1 MAYKPLLLALPALA
15 GVACE
20 ANYNPLPT
28 APVVEIDPYYPT
40 TADDLESSI
49 AIASSDADLDPIIYR
64 YQWFTDGTARAD
76 LQGSWVP
83 WSETSRGETWMVR
96 VIPWDG
102 EGEGAPY
109 ETSVTVINDPPTVEV
124 GIIPDAPLATDDLA
138 PQVFTH
144 DLDDDTVTVT
154 YLWALEGTKTTHEG
168 DSLAAGLTARGDRW
182 VVTATP
188 NDGYDDGEVATAS
201 VDIENQAAVVTSVE
215 IGPDGASRDDTIE
228 ATVVAADPDGDDITL
243 TYTWY
248 VDGAMVQEGEDNTL
262 ASTLFARDERVVV
275 SVVADDGFVDSAAVR
290 SNQLVVAN
298 ALPVAEEV
306 TLTPEEVYEASTL
319 YCAPSGWTDS
329 DNDSEGYV
337 YTWIIN
343 AVETEHGGDTL
354 QGDAFDRADS
364 ISCVATPWDGID
376 EGESVSSDAVTVLNT
391 APEVLA
397 LAISTTAP
405 ATDDTLSIS
414 VATDDSDG
422 DNVSLAYAWYVDGTA
437 SGTDASL
444 SGDSFSKS
452 QTVYVVVTP
461 SDDATDGAS
470 ATSSV
475 ATVVN
480 TPPVVS
486 SVTLSPTEVF
496 TDGVLTATATSSDV
510 DGDSVTIDYL
520 WTVDG
525 GSVSETSSSLAGD
538 DWFSKHEVIQVTV
551 TPNDGSIDGDALA
564 SESVTVL
571 NTTPEAPEI
580 AIDPLDPAE
589 GDDLLCSVEVEAPD
603 TDLDTIDY
611 TFTWTLDDVAFTSA
625 TTTTLTGDTIL
636 ADHTSSGEVWA
647 CTVTPNDSEVDG
659 PTDTTSVTICPPGTE
674 RDCPAISC
682 AEVLSALPS
691 ATDDTYWLDPEG
703 SGVFEAYCDMST
715 DSGGWTLL
723 AVVSDDGEDSWTWND
738 RHFWDTDE
746 SVFGDVDDRDEDYKS
761 RAFHQVAFAD
771 MMFLHQPSGDWA
783 SYHDVGDGAD
793 DLGSYVSW
801 WDGTTCWAAGDGWDM
816 SDGTIGAFYDLCST
830 QLFFNAQDHDG
841 TSTCGCTDCTDHA
854 YGPAW
859 SAISTA
865 GCPFDDPATSGGLGP
880 QPADTDSEST
890 SLGFAEP
897 LGLNTGSAGA
907 AQNYMQI
914 YAR

>member
-1 MAYKPLLLALPALA
+1 MAHRSLLLALPALA
-15 GVACE
+15 GIACE

-28 APVVEIDPYYPT
+28 EPVVEIDPYYPT
-40 TADDLESSI
+40 TADNIESSI
-49 AIASSDADLDPIIYR
+49 AIASEDADFDPIIYR
-64 YQWFTDGTARAD
+64 YQWFVNGSARAD
-76 LQGSWVP
+76 LQGTWVP
-83 WSETSRGETWMVR
+83 WSETTRGETWMVR

-109 ETSVTVINDPPTVEV
+109 ETQVTVVNDPPTVEV
-124 GIIPDAPLATDDLA
+124 GIIPDAPLASDDLTT
-138 PQVFTH
+138 QVFTH
-144 DLDDDTVTVT
+144 DLDGDDVEVS
-154 YLWALEGTKTTHEG
+154 YLWALEGSKDTHEG
-168 DSLAAGLTARGDRW
+168 QILPADVTARGDRW

-201 VDIENQAAVVTSVE
+201 VDIENQAPVVTSVE
-215 IGPDGASRDDTIE
+215 IGPDGASRDHTIE

-243 TYTWY
+243 VYTWY
-248 VDGAMVQEGEDNTL
+248 VDGAMVQEGDT
-262 ASTLFARDERVVV
+262 STLESTIFARDERVVV
-275 SVVADDGFVDSAAVR
+275 EVIANDGFVDSAAVR

-298 ALPVAEEV
+298 AVPTAKEV
-306 TLTPEEVYEASTL
+306 ILTPEEVYEASTL
-319 YCAPSGWTDS
+319 YCTPSGWADS

-343 AVETEHGGDTL
+343 AVETEYTGDTL

-364 ISCVATPWDGID
+364 ISCMATPWDGID
-376 EGESVSSDAVTVLNT
+376 EGEPVSSDAVTVLNT

-397 LAISTTAP
+397 LSLSTTSP
-405 ATDDTLSIS
+405 ATDDTIS
-414 VATDDSDG
+414 VTVATDDDDG
-422 DNVSLAYAWYVDGTA
+422 DNVSLDYAWYVNGSTAGTE
-437 SGTDASL
+437 ASL
-444 SGDSFSKS
+444 SGDAFDKT

-461 SDDATDGAS
+461 SDDATDGTS

-480 TPPVVS
+480 TPPVIS
-486 SVTLSPTEVF
+486 SVTLSPDEVY
-496 TDGVLTATATSSDV
+496 TDGTITATVTSSDV
-510 DGDSVTIDYL
+510 DGDAVTIDYA
-520 WTVDG
+520 WTVDSG
-525 GSVSETSSSLAGD
+525 AISETASSLAGD
-538 DWFSKHEVIQVTV
+538 DWFDKHEVIQVTV
-551 TPNDGSIDGDALA
+551 TPNDGSIDGDAVA
-564 SESVTVL
+564 SSSVTIL

-611 TFTWTLDDVAFTSA
+611 SFVWTKDGAEFSSA

-647 CTVTPNDSEVDG
+647 CTVTPDDGEVDG
-659 PTDTTSVTICPPGTE
+659 PTDTTSVTICPPGTD

-691 ATDDTYWLDPEG
+691 ASTGNYWLDPEG
-703 SGVFEAYCDMST
+703 SGVFEAYCDMNT
-715 DSGGWTLL
+715 DDGGWTLV
-723 AVVSDDGEDSWTWND
+723 AVVSDDGDDTWTWND

-761 RAFHQVAFAD
+761 RAFHQMAFAD
-771 MMFLHQPSGDWA
+771 LLFVHAPSTDWA

-793 DLGSYVSW
+793 DLGSLIGW
-801 WDGTTCWAAGDGWDM
+801 WDGTTCWAAGDGYDM
-816 SDGTIGAFYDLCST
+816 ADGTIGAFYDLCST

-841 TSTCGCTDCTDHA
+841 TSTCGCSDCTDHA
-854 YGPAW
+854 FGPVW

-865 GCPFDDPATSGGLGP
+865 GCPFDDPASSGGLGP
-880 QPADTDSEST
+880 QPADTATEST
-890 SLGFAEP
+890 ALGFAEA
-897 LGLNTGSAGA
+897 LGLNTGAAGA
-907 AQNYMQI
+907 AENYMQI